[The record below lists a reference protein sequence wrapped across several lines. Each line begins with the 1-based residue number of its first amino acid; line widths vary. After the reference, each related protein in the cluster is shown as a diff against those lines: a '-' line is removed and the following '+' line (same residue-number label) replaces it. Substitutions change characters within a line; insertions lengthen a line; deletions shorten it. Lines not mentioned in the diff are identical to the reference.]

1 MQSNTLLSTA
11 RTSRQQ
17 TSTST
22 GPLSD
27 RELRVWDLLRSGHE
41 LGHGEPPDSWAKK
54 KAVFLGLCPLLDST
68 SFANQLYTSINQ
80 YSYLFWSPL
89 DAKSRPGCRTR
100 QRCRGWAPS
109 GWCPPH
115 PAKPAWCCRR
125 TNSPLHPAL
134 LSAGPPTDGISDNP
148 RVTGDTELARSTLIA
163 KITSGLIL
171 IRRTSPLLYQ
181 WAAAF
186 LCDLTGLNILELMSA
201 APNTAKERIYTIH
214 EEGTGWKGEET

>member
-1 MQSNTLLSTA
+1 MSLHRQKLPCPRSQWLILCKQSGRPGWAGDTAPPQLPETHEEQLCSNYPPGQRWTFQGSEMQSNTLLSTA

-41 LGHGEPPDSWAKK
+41 LGHGEPPDSWAKN
-54 KAVFLGLCPLLDST
+54 KAVLLRLCPLLDST
-68 SFANQLYTSINQ
+68 YFANLLYTSINQ

-89 DAKSRPGCRTR
+89 DAKSRPGCRTQ

-148 RVTGDTELARSTLIA
+148 SH
-163 KITSGLIL
+163 
-171 IRRTSPLLYQ
+171 RR
-181 WAAAF
+181 
-186 LCDLTGLNILELMSA
+186 
-201 APNTAKERIYTIH
+201 
-214 EEGTGWKGEET
+214 